1 MFIDWSFWKYL
12 DFIAFLC
19 FMIIPIPMMIV
30 TWLYVNKTPRKKR
43 LIELGFGTNNAWYR
57 GKWIGFLDASFLFG
71 GMAFI
76 AYAMI
81 LRKDILGKKIPDMDF
96 FPNLAFNNHYNKLL
110 IEFRWFSRWT
120 LMEFFIT
127 LFGAIVLFIDSGIA
141 KGWFN
146 F

>member
-1 MFIDWSFWKYL
+1 MTIEEFGWWAGLIGG
-12 DFIAFLC
+12 IC
-19 FMIIPIPMMIV
+19 FMLIPLPMMVV
-30 TWLYVNKTPRKKR
+30 TWLYVNKTPRRKR

-57 GKWIGFLDASFLFG
+57 GGRIGFLDASFLFG

-110 IEFRWFSRWT
+110 IEFKWFSRWT

-127 LFGAIVLFIDSGIA
+127 LFGAITLFIGMGID
-141 KGWFN
+141 KGWFGL
-146 F
+146 